1 MSALH
6 VIRASLAANVR
17 AALTGPSGGP
27 PGRRAYIAIGA
38 IAGIR
43 IEQVSK
49 HFKDK
54 EAVNDVSLTLSAGVW
69 GLLGANGAGKTT
81 LMHTIASKIGRAS
94 CRERV

>member
-38 IAGIR
+38 VAGIANF
-43 IEQVSK
+43 IINIIQTGTVVTSA
-49 HFKDK
+49 D
-54 EAVNDVSLTLSAGVW
+54 LTCMVLALDR
-69 GLLGANGAGKTT
+69 LLDLEDHLG
-81 LMHTIASKIGRAS
+81 IGP
-94 CRERV
+94 